1 MPNPRKSS
9 SLEARIQVLANTFAR
24 EVVGALRNVS
34 LSEIAGLSAALPRAV
49 RAAVVASVA
58 APPRAKRKYT
68 APKCAWAGCGKN
80 RSPRTMPYCGEHAR
94 AVKAGQAPPAG
105 SLGTG
110 QPTAPATQVKAPTGV
125 RVTKG
130 KRKRAA

>member
-1 MPNPRKSS
+1 MANPRKSS
-9 SLEARIQVLANTFAR
+9 SLEAQIQTLATTFAR

-34 LSEIAGLSAALPRAV
+34 LAEIAGLSAALPQAV
-49 RAAVVASVA
+49 RAVVASVA
-58 APPRAKRKYT
+58 RRKRKYT

-80 RSPRTMPYCGEHAR
+80 RSPRTYPYCGEHAR
-94 AVKAGQAPPAG
+94 AVKAGQPPPAG

-110 QPTAPATQVKAPTGV
+110 RPIVPATQAKKAPAGV